1 MCDMFFARKRKM
13 NNQEINPY
21 AVTGKYSSE
30 FPVNYTEAALKKDI
44 FAIYLETAMSIYMI
58 SNEGVA
64 SKVFGIMLEKT
75 DLVLHECEVMDIL
88 MLYDKEDSDP
98 PIAYEDICKTPLV
111 QAMEE
116 FYRFAYLGIQI
127 EEDIPGKYIRT
138 EMIIKGWE
146 MLPEWGTF
154 SDGLLTRCR
163 DMIDLA
169 RARDILEQTNVF
181 IDYQIGGDNQNEKDR
196 IKDALTI
203 RQMALLAGMEE
214 MSVRAAANPNRANPL
229 ITFKGEGG
237 RTLVSIEEAK
247 RWLISKKRYVIVR
260 DGIYNNMDI
269 QFRLFESLDQLA
281 DALQKLYMRKPRWV
295 GDDGCLERSYEKVL
309 EKLGFEFETN
319 GNDRIIKIERRN
331 LKDKALV
338 SELEKIFDIK
348 KGVLDLKVEQTL
360 ARENLARIEK
370 ELGAIL
376 NHKNEKGV

>member
-1 MCDMFFARKRKM
+1 M
-13 NNQEINPY
+13 NNQKINSY
-21 AVTGKYSSE
+21 AVTDKYSSE
-30 FPVNYTEAALKKDI
+30 FPVSYTETALKKDI
-44 FAIYLETAMSIYMI
+44 FAIYLATSMDIHMI
-58 SNEGVA
+58 SNEGIA
-64 SKVFGIMLEKT
+64 SKVVGMILEKT
-75 DLVLHECEVMDIL
+75 NLVLDEREVIDIL
-88 MLYDKEDSDP
+88 KHYKKEDSDL
-98 PIAYEDICKTPLV
+98 PITYEDICKTPLV

-127 EEDIPGKYIRT
+127 EENIPGKYIRT
-138 EMIIKGWE
+138 EMIIKRLE
-146 MLPEWGTF
+146 MLSEWEIF
-154 SDGLLTRCR
+154 SNGLLKRCR

-181 IDYQIGGDNQNEKDR
+181 SIDYQIGGDNQNEKDR

>member
-1 MCDMFFARKRKM
+1 M

-21 AVTGKYSSE
+21 AVTDKYSSE
-30 FPVNYTEAALKKDI
+30 FPVNYTETALKKDI

-64 SKVFGIMLEKT
+64 SKVVGMILEKT

-146 MLPEWGTF
+146 MLPERGTF